1 MFDMQRRE
9 FIRLLGG
16 AAVAW
21 PLAAHA
27 QQPAMPVIG
36 FLNAGS
42 PEAAAHLVASFHRG
56 LAETGYVEG
65 QNVTI
70 QYRWA
75 RGHYG
80 QLPALATELVRQPV
94 NVIATAGGEPTA
106 LAAKNATSTIP
117 IVFSAGGDPVKA
129 GLVASLNRPG
139 GNVTGVN
146 QYADV
151 LQGKR
156 LGLLRE
162 LVPRAN
168 VIGVLMNPN
177 FPPAEQQV
185 RDAQAAARA
194 MGLQIYVMRASTD
207 LEIDAAFETVA
218 QQRIS
223 ALTVTGDAFFATRRE
238 KLAALAA
245 RYAVPVMYHF
255 RDYAV
260 AGGLMSYGTML
271 SDAYRNVGIYTGKVL
286 RGAKPADLPVM
297 QLSKF
302 ELVLNL
308 KAAKALGLTFP
319 SRLLAIADEVI
330 E

>member
-16 AAVAW
+16 AALAW
-21 PLAAHA
+21 PVAAHA

-36 FLNAGS
+36 FLNARS
-42 PEAAAHLVASFHRG
+42 PEEAAHLVASFRQG
-56 LAETGYVEG
+56 LSETGYVEG
-65 QNVTI
+65 RNVTME
-70 QYRWA
+70 YRWA
-75 RGHYG
+75 HGRYG

-94 NVIATAGGEPTA
+94 NVIATTGGEPTA

-117 IVFSAGGDPVKA
+117 IVFSAGGDPIKA

-156 LGLLRE
+156 LGLLHE
-162 LVPRAN
+162 LVPQAN

-185 RDAQAAARA
+185 RDAQVAARA

-207 LEIDAAFETVA
+207 VEIDAAFEAVA
-218 QQRIS
+218 QRRIS

-245 RYAVPVMYHF
+245 RYAVPAMYHF
-255 RDYAV
+255 RDYAA
-260 AGGLMSYGTML
+260 AGGLMSYGTIL
-271 SDAYRNVGIYTGKVL
+271 SDAYRNVGVYTGKIL
-286 RGAKPADLPVM
+286 SGAKPADLPVM

-319 SRLLAIADEVI
+319 PGLLAIADEVI

>member
-1 MFDMQRRE
+1 MRRRD
-9 FIRLLGG
+9 ILSLLGG
-16 AAVAW
+16 AAVSW
-21 PLAAHA
+21 PLRARA
-27 QQPAMPVIG
+27 QQSAVPVIG
-36 FLNAGS
+36 FLNTRS
-42 PEAAAHLVASFHRG
+42 PEEAAHLVASFHRG
-56 LAETGYVEG
+56 LAESGYVEG

-75 RGHYG
+75 HGHYG
-80 QLPALATELVRQPV
+80 RLPAFATELVRQPV
-94 NVIATAGGEPTA
+94 NVIATTGGEPTA

-117 IVFSAGGDPVKA
+117 IVFSVGGDPVKA

-139 GNVTGVN
+139 GNLTGVN
-146 QYADV
+146 QFADA

-156 LGLLRE
+156 LGLLHE
-162 LVPRAN
+162 LVPQAN
-168 VIGVLMNPN
+168 VIGVLVNPN
-177 FPPAEQQV
+177 FPPAEQQLQDV
-185 RDAQAAARA
+185 QAAARA

-207 LEIDAAFETVA
+207 LEIDAAFEAVA

-223 ALTVTGDAFFATRRE
+223 ALALTGDPFFDTRRE
-238 KLAALAA
+238 KLVALAA
-245 RYAVPVMYHF
+245 RYAVPAMYHF

-271 SDAYRNVGIYTGKVL
+271 SDAYRNVGVYTGKIL
-286 RGAKPADLPVM
+286 SGAKPADLPVM

-308 KAAKALGLTFP
+308 KAAKTLGLTFP
-319 SRLLAIADEVI
+319 PGLLAIADEVI